1 MIGKIK
7 PTVAIRTEL
16 RLIFSESQSIECAI
30 ILGKPPRP
38 PESVRLPASFYMS
51 PLEALVD

>member
-1 MIGKIK
+1 MIGEIN
-7 PTVAIRTEL
+7 PTVAIPTEL
-16 RLIFSESQSIECAI
+16 RLIFSESESIECAV

-38 PESVRLPASFYMS
+38 PESVRLPASFHMS